1 MKHRPEPDIIRL
13 SNISENRFLTGQT
26 EFGVENESS
35 PQKTFSSLLFSSLLF
50 SSLLFSSLLFSS
62 AARAAGEGSGRGPY
76 VQADL
81 AYAYEHITHDYP
93 EPAGAKKGKIST
105 VSDYFRNIRTHSIHP
120 RVSVGYDF
128 GGWRIA
134 ADYARYRKWNDSK
147 YSVSIKELKENKGE
161 NINVAQYLKTENQ
174 ENGSFHAVSSLGL
187 SAVYDFKLNDKF
199 KPYIGA
205 RVAYG
210 HIRHQHRSVEQET
223 TIVTTYLQSGKPSP
237 IIRGPT
243 PKPAHQESNSIRRV
257 GLGVIAGVGFD
268 ITPNLTLDAGY
279 RYHNWGRLENTRF
292 KTHEASLGVRY
303 RF

>member
-1 MKHRPEPDIIRL
+1 M
-13 SNISENRFLTGQT
+13 Q
-26 EFGVENESS
+26 
-35 PQKTFSSLLFSSLLF
+35 PQKTSLLFSSLLFSSLLFSSLLFSSLLF

-62 AARAAGEGSGRGPY
+62 AAQAAGEDNGRGPY

-81 AYAYEHITHDYP
+81 AYAAERITHDYP
-93 EPAGAKKGKIST
+93 KPTGTDKSKLST

-134 ADYARYRKWNDSK
+134 ADYARYRKWNNNK
-147 YSVSIKELKENKGE
+147 YSV
-161 NINVAQYLKTENQ
+161 NIEKVQEVGKNRRDRKTENQ

-187 SAVYDFKLNDKF
+187 SAVYDFRPNDKF
-199 KPYIGA
+199 KPYIGV

-210 HIRHQHRSVEQET
+210 HVRHGIDSTKKITGTLTAYPNDAGAAPTVYPDGHPQKN
-223 TIVTTYLQSGKPSP
+223 TYQK
-237 IIRGPT
+237 
-243 PKPAHQESNSIRRV
+243 SNSSRR
-257 GLGVIAGVGFD
+257 LGFGAMAGVGID
-268 ITPNLTLDAGY
+268 VAPGLTLDAGY

>member
-1 MKHRPEPDIIRL
+1 M
-13 SNISENRFLTGQT
+13 Q
-26 EFGVENESS
+26 
-35 PQKTFSSLLFSSLLF
+35 PQKT
-50 SSLLFSSLLFSS
+50 SLLFSS
-62 AARAAGEGSGRGPY
+62 AARAASEDGGRGPY

-81 AYAYEHITHDYP
+81 AYAAERITHDYP
-93 EPAGAKKGKIST
+93 EPAGANKGKIST

-134 ADYARYRKWNDSK
+134 ADYARYRKWNNSK
-147 YSVSIKELKENKGE
+147 YSVSIKELKNNNKK
-161 NINVAQYLKTENQ
+161 KTENQ

-210 HIRHQHRSVEQET
+210 HVRHSIDSTKKITAGAGGAGSPVR
-223 TIVTTYLQSGKPSP
+223 PSYKS
-237 IIRGPT
+237 T
-243 PKPAHQESNSIRRV
+243 QDAHHQSNSIRRV

-268 ITPNLTLDAGY
+268 ITPKLTLDTGY
-279 RYHNWGRLENTRF
+279 R
-292 KTHEASLGVRY
+292 
-303 RF
+303 

>member
-1 MKHRPEPDIIRL
+1 M
-13 SNISENRFLTGQT
+13 SESK
-26 EFGVENESS
+26 NESS
-35 PQKTFSSLLFSSLLF
+35 PKKLLFSSLLF

-62 AARAAGEGSGRGPY
+62 AAQAASEGNGRGPY

-81 AYAYEHITHDYP
+81 AYAAERITHDYP
-93 EPAGAKKGKIST
+93 KPTDPSKGKIST

-134 ADYARYRKWNDSK
+134 ADYARYRKWNNSK
-147 YSVSIKELKENKGE
+147 YSVSIKELKNNNKK
-161 NINVAQYLKTENQ
+161 KTENQ

-210 HIRHQHRSVEQET
+210 HVRHSIDST
-223 TIVTTYLQSGKPSP
+223 KKITAGAGGAGSP
-237 IIRGPT
+237 VRPPYKST
-243 PKPAHQESNSIRRV
+243 QDAHHQSNSIRRV

-268 ITPNLTLDAGY
+268 ITPKLTLDTGY

>member
-1 MKHRPEPDIIRL
+1 
-13 SNISENRFLTGQT
+13 
-26 EFGVENESS
+26 
-35 PQKTFSSLLFSSLLF
+35 
-50 SSLLFSSLLFSS
+50 
-62 AARAAGEGSGRGPY
+62 
-76 VQADL
+76 ADL
-81 AYAYEHITHDYP
+81 AYAYEHITRDYP
-93 EPAGAKKGKIST
+93 DAAGANQGKKIST

-134 ADYARYRKWNDSK
+134 ADYARYRKWNDNK
-147 YSVSIKELKENKGE
+147 YSVDIKELENK
-161 NINVAQYLKTENQ
+161 NKNKRDLKTENQ

-210 HIRHQHRSVEQET
+210 HVRHSIDST
-223 TIVTTYLQSGKPSP
+223 KKTAKILTSSYGNGKP
-237 IIRGPT
+237 T
-243 PKPAHQESNSIRRV
+243 VYTEENTQNAHRESDSIRRV

-268 ITPNLTLDAGY
+268 ITPKLTLDAGY

-292 KTHEASLGVRY
+292 KTHEASLGMRY

>member
-1 MKHRPEPDIIRL
+1 
-13 SNISENRFLTGQT
+13 
-26 EFGVENESS
+26 
-35 PQKTFSSLLFSSLLF
+35 
-50 SSLLFSSLLFSS
+50 FSS
-62 AARAAGEGSGRGPY
+62 AAQAASEDGGRGPY

-81 AYAYEHITHDYP
+81 AYAAERITHDYP
-93 EPAGAKKGKIST
+93 KPTGTDKSKLST

-134 ADYARYRKWNDSK
+134 ADYARYRKWNDNK
-147 YSVSIKELKENKGE
+147 YSVDIKELENK
-161 NINVAQYLKTENQ
+161 NKNKRDLKTENQ

-210 HIRHQHRSVEQET
+210 HVRHSIDST
-223 TIVTTYLQSGKPSP
+223 KKTAKILTSSYGDGKPTVYSP
-237 IIRGPT
+237 EEKTRST
-243 PKPAHQESNSIRRV
+243 YRESDSIRRV

-268 ITPNLTLDAGY
+268 ITPKLTLDTGY
-279 RYHNWGRLENTRF
+279 RYHYWGRLENTRF
-292 KTHEASLGVRY
+292 KTHEASLGMRY

>member
-1 MKHRPEPDIIRL
+1 
-13 SNISENRFLTGQT
+13 
-26 EFGVENESS
+26 
-35 PQKTFSSLLFSSLLF
+35 
-50 SSLLFSSLLFSS
+50 S
-62 AARAAGEGSGRGPY
+62 AAQAASEGNGRGPY

-81 AYAYEHITHDYP
+81 AYAAERITHDYP
-93 EPAGAKKGKIST
+93 KPTAPGKNKIST

-134 ADYARYRKWNDSK
+134 ADYARYRKWNDNK
-147 YSVSIKELKENKGE
+147 YSVNIKKLENK
-161 NINVAQYLKTENQ
+161 NKKKTENQ

-210 HIRHQHRSVEQET
+210 HVRHSIDST
-223 TIVTTYLQSGKPSP
+223 KKITASAGGAGSP
-237 IIRGPT
+237 ASYKST
-243 PKPAHQESNSIRRV
+243 QDAHHQSNSIRRV

-292 KTHEASLGVRY
+292 KTHEASLGMRY

>member
-1 MKHRPEPDIIRL
+1 M
-13 SNISENRFLTGQT
+13 
-26 EFGVENESS
+26 
-35 PQKTFSSLLFSSLLF
+35 
-50 SSLLFSSLLFSS
+50 
-62 AARAAGEGSGRGPY
+62 
-76 VQADL
+76 QADL
-81 AYAYEHITHDYP
+81 AYAAERITHDYP
-93 EPAGAKKGKIST
+93 EPTGAKKDKKIST
-105 VSDYFRNIRTHSIHP
+105 VSDYFRNIRTHSVHP

-147 YSVSIKELKENKGE
+147 YSVSIKELKNKKKK
-161 NINVAQYLKTENQ
+161 KTENQ

-210 HIRHQHRSVEQET
+210 HVRHSISTKKT
-223 TIVTTYLQSGKPSP
+223 TEFLTTASTPSTMP
-237 IIRGPT
+237 GIYKASRT
-243 PKPAHQESNSIRRV
+243 PGAHQESNSIRRV

-268 ITPNLTLDAGY
+268 ITPKLTLDAGY

-292 KTHEASLGVRY
+292 KTHEASLGMRY

>member
-1 MKHRPEPDIIRL
+1 MQPAK
-13 SNISENRFLTGQT
+13 N
-26 EFGVENESS
+26 
-35 PQKTFSSLLFSSLLF
+35 LLF

-62 AARAAGEGSGRGPY
+62 AAQAASEDGGRGPY

-81 AYAYEHITHDYP
+81 AYAAERITHDYP
-93 EPAGAKKGKIST
+93 EPTGAKKAQLST

-134 ADYARYRKWNDSK
+134 ADYARYRKWNNSK
-147 YSVSIKELKENKGE
+147 YSVSIKELKNNNKKKK
-161 NINVAQYLKTENQ
+161 KTENQ

-210 HIRHQHRSVEQET
+210 HVRHSISTKKT
-223 TIVTTYLQSGKPSP
+223 TEFLTTAGSP
-237 IIRGPT
+237 GVVPGGYKVSTT
-243 PKPAHQESNSIRRV
+243 PGAHQESNSIRRV

-292 KTHEASLGVRY
+292 KTHEASLGMRY

>member
-1 MKHRPEPDIIRL
+1 M
-13 SNISENRFLTGQT
+13 SESK
-26 EFGVENESS
+26 NESS
-35 PQKTFSSLLFSSLLF
+35 PKKLLF

-62 AARAAGEGSGRGPY
+62 AARAASEDGGRGPY

-81 AYAYEHITHDYP
+81 AYAAERITHDYP

-147 YSVSIKELKENKGE
+147 YSVSIKELKNNNKK
-161 NINVAQYLKTENQ
+161 KTENQ

-210 HIRHQHRSVEQET
+210 HIRHSIDSTKKITAGAGGAWSPVR
-223 TIVTTYLQSGKPSP
+223 PSYKS
-237 IIRGPT
+237 T
-243 PKPAHQESNSIRRV
+243 QDAHHQSNSIRRV

-268 ITPNLTLDAGY
+268 ITPKLTLDTGY

>member
-1 MKHRPEPDIIRL
+1 MNPARKKPSL
-13 SNISENRFLTGQT
+13 L
-26 EFGVENESS
+26 
-35 PQKTFSSLLFSSLLF
+35 FSSLLFSSLLF

-62 AARAAGEGSGRGPY
+62 AAQAASEDGGRGPY

-81 AYAYEHITHDYP
+81 AYAYEHITRDYP
-93 EPAGAKKGKIST
+93 DAAGANQGKKIST

-134 ADYARYRKWNDSK
+134 ADYARYRKWNDNK
-147 YSVSIKELKENKGE
+147 YSVDIKELENK
-161 NINVAQYLKTENQ
+161 NKNKRDLKTENQ

-210 HIRHQHRSVEQET
+210 HVRHSIDSTKKITGTLTSYPDAAGAAATVYSDGHPQKN
-223 TIVTTYLQSGKPSP
+223 TYQK
-237 IIRGPT
+237 
-243 PKPAHQESNSIRRV
+243 SNSSRR
-257 GLGVIAGVGFD
+257 LGFGAMAGVGID
-268 ITPNLTLDAGY
+268 ITPKLTLDAGY

-292 KTHEASLGVRY
+292 KTHEASLGMRY

>member
-1 MKHRPEPDIIRL
+1 MQPAK
-13 SNISENRFLTGQT
+13 N
-26 EFGVENESS
+26 
-35 PQKTFSSLLFSSLLF
+35 LLF

-62 AARAAGEGSGRGPY
+62 AAQAASEDGGRGPY

-81 AYAYEHITHDYP
+81 AYAAERITHDYP
-93 EPAGAKKGKIST
+93 EPTGAKKGTTIST

-134 ADYARYRKWNDSK
+134 ADYARYRKWNNSK
-147 YSVSIKELKENKGE
+147 YSVSIKELKNNNKKKK
-161 NINVAQYLKTENQ
+161 KTENQ

-210 HIRHQHRSVEQET
+210 HVRHSISTKKT
-223 TIVTTYLQSGKPSP
+223 TEFLTTAGSP
-237 IIRGPT
+237 GVVPGGYKVSTT
-243 PKPAHQESNSIRRV
+243 PGAHQESNSIRRV

-268 ITPNLTLDAGY
+268 I
-279 RYHNWGRLENTRF
+279 
-292 KTHEASLGVRY
+292 
-303 RF
+303 

>member
-1 MKHRPEPDIIRL
+1 MQPAK
-13 SNISENRFLTGQT
+13 N
-26 EFGVENESS
+26 
-35 PQKTFSSLLFSSLLF
+35 LLF

-62 AARAAGEGSGRGPY
+62 AAQAASEGNGRGPY

-93 EPAGAKKGKIST
+93 KPTGAKKGTTIST
-105 VSDYFRNIRTHSIHP
+105 VSDYFRNIRTRSVHP

-134 ADYARYRKWNDSK
+134 ADYARYRKWNNNK
-147 YSVSIKELKENKGE
+147 YSVSIKELGRNDNANSGGKL
-161 NINVAQYLKTENQ
+161 NIQTQKTEHQ
-174 ENGSFHAVSSLGL
+174 ENGTFHAASSLGL
-187 SAVYDFKLNDKF
+187 STIYDFDTGSRF
-199 KPYIGA
+199 KPYAGV

-210 HIRHQHRSVEQET
+210 HVRHSIDSTKKTIDILTAAGAPGAAPTVYLGKNTQDAHR
-223 TIVTTYLQSGKPSP
+223 
-237 IIRGPT
+237 
-243 PKPAHQESNSIRRV
+243 ESNSIRRV

>member
-1 MKHRPEPDIIRL
+1 MQPAKNL
-13 SNISENRFLTGQT
+13 L
-26 EFGVENESS
+26 
-35 PQKTFSSLLFSSLLF
+35 FSSLLFSSLLF

-62 AARAAGEGSGRGPY
+62 AAQAAGEDGGRGPY

-81 AYAYEHITHDYP
+81 AYAAERITHDYP
-93 EPAGAKKGKIST
+93 EPTGTKKGKIST

-134 ADYARYRKWNDSK
+134 ADYARYRKWNNNK
-147 YSVSIKELKENKGE
+147 YSVSIKELLRNNNKNSGGKL
-161 NINVAQYLKTENQ
+161 NIQTQKTEHQ
-174 ENGSFHAVSSLGL
+174 ENGTFHAVSSLGL

-210 HIRHQHRSVEQET
+210 HVRHQVRSVQQET
-223 TIVTTYLQSGKPSP
+223 TAVTTYPKEQDVKPSVTTGGP
-237 IIRGPT
+237 IRKLP
-243 PKPAHQESNSIRRV
+243 HHESRSISS
-257 GLGVIAGVGFD
+257 LGFGAMAGVGID
-268 ITPNLTLDAGY
+268 ITPKLTLDTGY
-279 RYHNWGRLENTRF
+279 RYHYWGRLENTRF

>member
-1 MKHRPEPDIIRL
+1 MQPAK
-13 SNISENRFLTGQT
+13 N
-26 EFGVENESS
+26 
-35 PQKTFSSLLFSSLLF
+35 LLF

-62 AARAAGEGSGRGPY
+62 AAQAASEDGGRGPY

-81 AYAYEHITHDYP
+81 AYAAERITHDYP
-93 EPAGAKKGKIST
+93 EPTAPGKNKIST

-134 ADYARYRKWNDSK
+134 ADYARYRKWNNSK
-147 YSVSIKELKENKGE
+147 YSVSIKELKNNNKK
-161 NINVAQYLKTENQ
+161 KTENQ
-174 ENGSFHAVSSLGL
+174 ENGTFHAVSSLGL

-210 HIRHQHRSVEQET
+210 HVRHSIDSTKKITAGAGGAGSPVR
-223 TIVTTYLQSGKPSP
+223 PSYKS
-237 IIRGPT
+237 T
-243 PKPAHQESNSIRRV
+243 QDAHHQSNSIRRV

-268 ITPNLTLDAGY
+268 ITPKLTLDTGY

>member
-1 MKHRPEPDIIRL
+1 
-13 SNISENRFLTGQT
+13 
-26 EFGVENESS
+26 
-35 PQKTFSSLLFSSLLF
+35 SSLLFSSLLF
-50 SSLLFSSLLFSS
+50 PS
-62 AARAAGEGSGRGPY
+62 AAQAASEDNGRGPY

-81 AYAYEHITHDYP
+81 AYAAERITHDYP
-93 EPAGAKKGKIST
+93 EPTGAKKGTTIST

-134 ADYARYRKWNDSK
+134 ADYARYRKWNNSK
-147 YSVSIKELKENKGE
+147 YSVSIKELKNNNKKKK
-161 NINVAQYLKTENQ
+161 KTENQ

-187 SAVYDFKLNDKF
+187 SAVYDFRPNDKF
-199 KPYIGA
+199 KPYIGV

-210 HIRHQHRSVEQET
+210 HVRHQVRSVQQET
-223 TIVTTYLQSGKPSP
+223 VAVTTYPNNGGAKTSVSSRMSL
-237 IIRGPT
+237 
-243 PKPAHQESNSIRRV
+243 KPAYHENRSRR
-257 GLGVIAGVGFD
+257 LGFGAVAGVGID
-268 ITPNLTLDAGY
+268 ITPKLTLDAGY

>member
-1 MKHRPEPDIIRL
+1 MHTADK
-13 SNISENRFLTGQT
+13 
-26 EFGVENESS
+26 
-35 PQKTFSSLLFSSLLF
+35 KLLFSSLLF

-62 AARAAGEGSGRGPY
+62 AAQAASEGNGRGPY

-81 AYAYEHITHDYP
+81 AYAAERITHDYP
-93 EPAGAKKGKIST
+93 EPTGAKKGTIST

-134 ADYARYRKWNDSK
+134 ADYARYRKWNNSK
-147 YSVSIKELKENKGE
+147 YSVSIKELKNNNNKKK
-161 NINVAQYLKTENQ
+161 KTENQ

-210 HIRHQHRSVEQET
+210 HVRHSISTKKT
-223 TIVTTYLQSGKPSP
+223 TGFLTTAGARGAAPTVYSP
-237 IIRGPT
+237 YKNT
-243 PKPAHQESNSIRRV
+243 QDAHQESNSIRR
-257 GLGVIAGVGFD
+257 LGFGAMAGVGID
-268 ITPNLTLDAGY
+268 VAPGLTLDAGY

>member
-1 MKHRPEPDIIRL
+1 MQPAKNL
-13 SNISENRFLTGQT
+13 L
-26 EFGVENESS
+26 
-35 PQKTFSSLLFSSLLF
+35 FSSLLFSSLLF

-62 AARAAGEGSGRGPY
+62 AAQAASEDGGRGPY

-81 AYAYEHITHDYP
+81 AYAAEHITHDYP
-93 EPAGAKKGKIST
+93 EPTGANQGKKIST

-134 ADYARYRKWNDSK
+134 ADYARYRKWNNNK
-147 YSVSIKELKENKGE
+147 YSVNTKKVGE
-161 NINVAQYLKTENQ
+161 KNNGNTNVAQYLKAENQ
-174 ENGSFHAVSSLGL
+174 ENGTFHAASSLGL
-187 SAVYDFKLNDKF
+187 SAVYDFDTGSRF
-199 KPYIGA
+199 KPYAGV

-210 HIRHQHRSVEQET
+210 HVKHQVRSVESET
-223 TIVTTYLQSGKPSP
+223 TIVLSTPKGVQTPGRHIQ
-237 IIRGPT
+237 GPT
-243 PKPAHQESNSIRRV
+243 KKPAHHESRSISS
-257 GLGVIAGVGFD
+257 LGFGAVAGVGID

-292 KTHEASLGVRY
+292 KTHEASLGMRY

>member
-1 MKHRPEPDIIRL
+1 M
-13 SNISENRFLTGQT
+13 
-26 EFGVENESS
+26 
-35 PQKTFSSLLFSSLLF
+35 
-50 SSLLFSSLLFSS
+50 
-62 AARAAGEGSGRGPY
+62 
-76 VQADL
+76 QADL
-81 AYAYEHITHDYP
+81 AYAAERITHDYP
-93 EPAGAKKGKIST
+93 EPTDPKKGKKIST

-134 ADYARYRKWNDSK
+134 ADYARYRKWKESNS
-147 YSVSIKELKENKGE
+147 SIKKVTED
-161 NINVAQYLKTENQ
+161 INHNHRETQTKHQ
-174 ENGSFHAVSSLGL
+174 GNGSFHAASSLGL
-187 SAVYDFKLNDKF
+187 SAIYDFKLNDKF

-210 HIRHQHRSVEQET
+210 HVRHSIDSTKKITGTLTATITPGRAPGGYKVST
-223 TIVTTYLQSGKPSP
+223 TPG
-237 IIRGPT
+237 
-243 PKPAHQESNSIRRV
+243 AHQESNSIRRV

>member
-1 MKHRPEPDIIRL
+1 
-13 SNISENRFLTGQT
+13 
-26 EFGVENESS
+26 
-35 PQKTFSSLLFSSLLF
+35 
-50 SSLLFSSLLFSS
+50 
-62 AARAAGEGSGRGPY
+62 
-76 VQADL
+76 
-81 AYAYEHITHDYP
+81 
-93 EPAGAKKGKIST
+93 
-105 VSDYFRNIRTHSIHP
+105 THSIHP

-134 ADYARYRKWNDSK
+134 ADYARYRKWNNNK
-147 YSVSIKELKENKGE
+147 YSVSIKELERNDNSTSSSKHL
-161 NINVAQYLKTENQ
+161 NIKTRKTEHQ
-174 ENGSFHAVSSLGL
+174 ENGTFHAVSSLGL

-210 HIRHQHRSVEQET
+210 HVRHSISTKKT
-223 TIVTTYLQSGKPSP
+223 TEFLTTAG
-237 IIRGPT
+237 GPGVVPGGYKVSTT
-243 PKPAHQESNSIRRV
+243 PGAHQESNSIRRV

>member
-1 MKHRPEPDIIRL
+1 MNPAPKKPSL
-13 SNISENRFLTGQT
+13 L
-26 EFGVENESS
+26 
-35 PQKTFSSLLFSSLLF
+35 FSSLLFSSLLF

-62 AARAAGEGSGRGPY
+62 AAQAASEDHGRGPY

-93 EPAGAKKGKIST
+93 KPTAPNKNKIST

-134 ADYARYRKWNDSK
+134 ADYARYRKWNNNK
-147 YSVSIKELKENKGE
+147 YSVNIENVKKHDNG
-161 NINVAQYLKTENQ
+161 NRIDRKTENQ

-210 HIRHQHRSVEQET
+210 HVRHSIDSTKKTIKVT
-223 TIVTTYLQSGKPSP
+223 TVPSTAPNGAVTTYD
-237 IIRGPT
+237 T
-243 PKPAHQESNSIRRV
+243 DPKTQNDYQSNSIRRV
-257 GLGVIAGVGFD
+257 GLGVIAGVGFG
-268 ITPNLTLDAGY
+268 ITPKLTLDAGY